1 MNNHTPRQVVSAVPF
16 GLLVAGLIALCVVL
30 LSGAGFVILQI
41 LKPIS
46 PAITGIAFAILLT
59 GLLLPLHRLVRKVI
73 RQDHAAAGVTMV
85 VFIGGLL
92 GLMYV
97 TGAQLI
103 AGFADLRDSVFDALG
118 EIEVW
123 LRQGPFDIGDEGFGE
138 HIAQA
143 QDWVMGNSGSLF
155 TGALAAGSRIG
166 TFTVAMGLAL
176 VTTFFFLADGRR
188 IWLWC
193 VSLLPQAIEERV
205 DRAFS
210 GGFTSVRAY
219 VKTQA
224 VVAGADAVGIGIGA
238 FVLGLPL
245 VLPLTVIVFLASFV
259 PVVGAFASGALVV
272 LIAWFSQGF
281 TVALIMLGV
290 VLLVQQIES
299 NLLQPVLMSR
309 AVDLHPWGVIIG
321 VTLGSYF
328 YGIVGALF
336 AVPVMALIKVV
347 VQSLRSPMPEN
358 EPEEPGSPIWPQV
371 LSNARALRAKL
382 TRRGGGAPDGEP
394 AAGAD
399 SASAA
404 GNRETGR

>member
-41 LKPIS
+41 LQPIS
-46 PAITGIAFAILLT
+46 PAITGVAFAILLT
-59 GLLLPLHRLVRKVI
+59 GLLLPLHRLVRRVI
-73 RQDHAAAGVTMV
+73 PQDYAAAGVTMV
-85 VFIGGLL
+85 AFIGGLL

-97 TGAQLI
+97 TGAQLV

-118 EIEVW
+118 RIEEW
-123 LRQGPFDIGDEGFGE
+123 LRQGPLDIGEEGFSE
-138 HIAQA
+138 YIAQA
-143 QDWVMGNSGSLF
+143 QEWVMGNSGSLA

-176 VTTFFFLADGRR
+176 ITTFFFLADGRR
-188 IWLWC
+188 IWLWW
-193 VSLLPQAIEERV
+193 VSLLPQAVEERV

-210 GGFTSVRAY
+210 SGFTSVRAY

-224 VVAGADAVGIGIGA
+224 VVAAADAVGIGLGA
-238 FVLGLPL
+238 WVLGLPL
-245 VLPLTVIVFLASFV
+245 VLPLTVVVFLASFV

-336 AVPVMALIKVV
+336 AVPVMALLKVV
-347 VQSLRSPMPEN
+347 VQSLRNPVPET
-358 EPEEPGSPIWPQV
+358 EPEEPDRPIWPQV
-371 LSNARALRAKL
+371 VSNARSLRAKL
-382 TRRGGGAPDGEP
+382 AQVGRNRRAESSGTDDVDG
-394 AAGAD
+394 
-399 SASAA
+399 SVS
-404 GNRETGR
+404 R